1 MNKRRHRVSFV
12 VLLVAACAALS
23 GCASGPTQSRAQ
35 QWIEADAAE
44 KQRLESSGFPQYIG
58 E

>member
-1 MNKRRHRVSFV
+1 MNERRDLLSLV

-23 GCASGPTQSRAQ
+23 GCASSPTQSRAQ
-35 QWIEADAAE
+35 QWIAADEAE